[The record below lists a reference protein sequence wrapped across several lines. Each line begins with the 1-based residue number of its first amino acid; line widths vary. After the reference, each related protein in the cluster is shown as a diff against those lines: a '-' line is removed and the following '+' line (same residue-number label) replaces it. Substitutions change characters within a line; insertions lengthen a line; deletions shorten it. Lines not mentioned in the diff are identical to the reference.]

1 MNEVVDEIYENETA
15 EELYERIE
23 REKERLI
30 SEGKLKKQKK
40 LPEISKDEIPFEI
53 PKSWKWV
60 RLGEIFNIISAKRVY
75 QSDWKNNGIP
85 FYRAR
90 EIAKLSVDGFV
101 ENELFISQELYDKLS
116 KLGIPSPGDLM
127 VTAVGTLGKT
137 YVVQKNDKFYY
148 KDASVI
154 CLQNYAKLDAKY
166 MRYVMHSEI
175 MKNQIENNSK
185 GTTVATLTIIKMG
198 KYIFPLPPLSEQK
211 RISELIDR
219 LFEKLDEAK
228 EKALSTLN
236 TFELRKAKILHLAIQ
251 GKLSKQLDE
260 YKTAEELYENIQI
273 EKEKL
278 ILEGKLKK
286 QKKLPEI
293 SEDEIPFEIPKSWK
307 WVRIGEIGEIVGG
320 GTPKTNNS
328 EFWING
334 DIAWITPADMKNV
347 NGKYVSFGERN
358 ITEKGLNSSSAK
370 LMPKHSVIYSSRAPI
385 GYVAIAGNSLA
396 TNQGFKSIVPYE
408 FEMDNFL
415 YYCLIDR
422 TEDIIMRA
430 TGTTFKEISGS
441 EFGNTII
448 PLPSLEEQK
457 EIVKLLDNIFEKEEK
472 AKKLIESILNK
483 IELIKKSILARAVRG
498 EL

>member
-15 EELYERIE
+15 EELYERIQ

-40 LPEISKDEIPFEI
+40 LPEISEDEIPFEI

-60 RLGEIFNIISAKRVY
+60 RLGEVTLLMDGIYIENVQLPYLEVKYLRGKIEAKM
-75 QSDWKNNGIP
+75 KNSGKYVEKNQHLI
-85 FYRAR
+85 
-90 EIAKLSVDGFV
+90 LVDG
-101 ENELFISQELYDKLS
+101 ENSGEIFLTKEEGILGSTFKLLKILFNYDKYIIHFLNLYKEVFKS
-116 KLGIPSPGDLM
+116 NKKGAAIPHLDKDLFKM
-127 VTAVGTLGKT
+127 
-137 YVVQKNDKFYY
+137 F
-148 KDASVI
+148 VI
-154 CLQNYAKLDAKY
+154 
-166 MRYVMHSEI
+166 
-175 MKNQIENNSK
+175 
-185 GTTVATLTIIKMG
+185 
-198 KYIFPLPPLSEQK
+198 PLPPLSEQK

-228 EKALSTLN
+228 EKALSALN

-260 YKTAEELYENIQI
+260 YKTAEELYEKIQI

-278 ILEGKLKK
+278 ISEGKLKK
-286 QKKLPEI
+286 QKKLSEI

-307 WVRIGEIGEIVGG
+307 WVRLGEIGEIVGG

-385 GYVAIAGNSLA
+385 GYVAIAGNSLS
-396 TNQGFKSIVPYE
+396 TNQGFKSIIPYE

-448 PLPSLEEQK
+448 PLPPLEEQK
-457 EIVKLLDNIFEKEEK
+457 EIVKLLDNIFEKEAK
-472 AKKLIESILNK
+472 AKKIIESTLNK

-498 EL
+498 EF

>member
-15 EELYERIE
+15 EELYERIQ
-23 REKERLI
+23 R
-30 SEGKLKKQKK
+30 
-40 LPEISKDEIPFEI
+40 
-53 PKSWKWV
+53 
-60 RLGEIFNIISAKRVY
+60 
-75 QSDWKNNGIP
+75 
-85 FYRAR
+85 
-90 EIAKLSVDGFV
+90 
-101 ENELFISQELYDKLS
+101 
-116 KLGIPSPGDLM
+116 
-127 VTAVGTLGKT
+127 
-137 YVVQKNDKFYY
+137 
-148 KDASVI
+148 
-154 CLQNYAKLDAKY
+154 
-166 MRYVMHSEI
+166 
-175 MKNQIENNSK
+175 
-185 GTTVATLTIIKMG
+185 
-198 KYIFPLPPLSEQK
+198 
-211 RISELIDR
+211 
-219 LFEKLDEAK
+219 
-228 EKALSTLN
+228 
-236 TFELRKAKILHLAIQ
+236 
-251 GKLSKQLDE
+251 
-260 YKTAEELYENIQI
+260 

-278 ILEGKLKK
+278 ISEGKLKK

-307 WVRIGEIGEIVGG
+307 WVRLESIVLNISTNGKQIQQKEILKTGKIPVISQSLNMIEGFSNDENKIIDINSEPVIIFGDHSKTLKFVDFNFIVGADGTKILKPMGHMNEKCLYYFLKYNVHDIENRGYSRYFRFLREKFIPLPPLSEQKRISELIDRLFEKLDEVKEKAISALNTFELRKAKILHLAIQGKLSKQLDEYETSEELYEKIQIEKEKLISEEKLKKQKKLPEISEDEIPFEIPKSWKWVRLGEIGEIVGG

-396 TNQGFKSIVPYE
+396 TNQGFKSIVPYK

-448 PLPSLEEQK
+448 PLPPLEEQK
-457 EIVKLLDNIFEKEEK
+457 EIVKFLDNIFEKEEK
-472 AKKLIESILNK
+472 AKKLIESTLNK